1 MHSLNG
7 MGWGGT
13 MVGVQAQTRLMKC
26 TMKNLGDMEEADTW
40 QIWRQITQVRK
51 EKDKFTD
58 FS

>member
-1 MHSLNG
+1 
-7 MGWGGT
+7 